1 MARYCVLNRARS
13 RTGALSN
20 RPAEAAEFGDQPEGG
35 VEQAAEAN
43 EPRSTSEEYRRNFE
57 LAREVA
63 VTNLATGQ
71 VSRLSVAVAIDDRA
85 LKNKKSPKEIQ
96 EIEKLIK
103 GTVGYSLDRGDQ
115 IAVTARRFNA
125 VADDPIS
132 EIWYETSWFSMLM
145 RNLSALV
152 VALLIIFGIGRPVL
166 KRWQTSEKAR
176 LPSPG
181 QSAAL
186 ENIDA
191 GATFSQTGAVDGGS
205 LENQTAGAL
214 GPPVTIDMITA
225 AKSYQ
230 ERAILTQ
237 NFVKQNPDHAAL
249 VVKELLKESDALED
263 ANG

>member
-1 MARYCVLNRARS
+1 MPAAFPARS
-13 RTGALSN
+13 
-20 RPAEAAEFGDQPEGG
+20 PIDQP
-35 VEQAAEAN
+35 
-43 EPRSTSEEYRRNFE
+43 
-57 LAREVA
+57 
-63 VTNLATGQ
+63 
-71 VSRLSVAVAIDDRA
+71 VAIDDRA

-249 VVKELLKESDALED
+249 VVKELLKESDVLED